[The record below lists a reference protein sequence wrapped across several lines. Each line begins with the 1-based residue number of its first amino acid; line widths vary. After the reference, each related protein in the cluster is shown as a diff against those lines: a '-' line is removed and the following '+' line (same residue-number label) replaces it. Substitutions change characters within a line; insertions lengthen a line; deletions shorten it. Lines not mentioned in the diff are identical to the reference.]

1 MLILIPLEKLMYD
14 ISKVYVDGG
23 QGDIDSVY

>member
-1 MLILIPLEKLMYD
+1 MLILISLEKLMYD